1 MKIKGPGQIQ
11 SKTVKKAAS
20 GRGSGGAAFSKQVS
34 GESPVSAA
42 VGVSGSAPITP
53 VDAVW
58 ALQEVPDSTDGR
70 SKGLMRADEMLE
82 MLEDVRKGL
91 LLGAIS
97 MPNLRTLADMARNQ
111 KSKTDDEKLNS
122 ILEEIELRAEVE
134 LAKLGV

>member
-1 MKIKGPGQIQ
+1 MKITGPGQIQ
-11 SKTVKKAAS
+11 SKTVKKATSKRSA
-20 GRGSGGAAFSKQVS
+20 GGAAFSKQVS
-34 GESPVSAA
+34 SEPAISET
-42 VGVSGSAPITP
+42 VGVSGSAPIAS
-53 VDAVW
+53 VDALW
-58 ALQEVPDSTDGR
+58 ALQEAPDSTDGR

-97 MPNLRTLADMARNQ
+97 MPNLRKLADMARNQ
-111 KSKTDDEKLNS
+111 KSSTGDKNLNG

>member
-20 GRGSGGAAFSKQVS
+20 GRGAGGTAFRKQVS
-34 GESPVSAA
+34 DDPTVSAS
-42 VGVSGSAPITP
+42 VGVSGSAPINP

-70 SKGLMRADEMLE
+70 SKGLMRAEEMLDA
-82 MLEDVRKGL
+82 LEDVRKGL

-97 MPNLRTLADMARNQ
+97 VPNLRTLADMARNQ
-111 KSKTDDEKLNS
+111 KAKTEDQKLNS

-134 LAKLGV
+134 LAKLDV